1 MNEKNDSGSRALGS
15 KIDSGSRALGS
26 KWKSTL
32 GRELWPLNGKS
43 TLGRELWALNGKSTL
58 GRELWALNGKER
70 TNSKV
75 DRKQMDQSRV
85 IEMLRARL
93 VSLGKKIC
101 PSIQGARSAETTNK
115 SIIR

>member
-1 MNEKNDSGSRALGS
+1 M
-15 KIDSGSRALGS
+15 
-26 KWKSTL
+26 
-32 GRELWPLNGKS
+32 

-58 GRELWALNGKER
+58 GRELWALNEKEMK
-70 TNSKV
+70 TNSEV

-85 IEMLRARL
+85 IKMIRVRL

-101 PSIQGARSAETTNK
+101 PGIQGARSAETTNK

>member
-1 MNEKNDSGSRALGS
+1 MKNDSGSRALGS
-15 KIDSGSRALGS
+15 KWKRNDSRSIN
-26 KWKSTL
+26 
-32 GRELWPLNGKS
+32 E
-43 TLGRELWALNGKSTL
+43 KSTL
-58 GRELWALNGKER
+58 GRELWALNGKEME

-75 DRKQMDQSRV
+75 DRKQMDQIRV

-101 PSIQGARSAETTNK
+101 PSIQGARNAEITNK